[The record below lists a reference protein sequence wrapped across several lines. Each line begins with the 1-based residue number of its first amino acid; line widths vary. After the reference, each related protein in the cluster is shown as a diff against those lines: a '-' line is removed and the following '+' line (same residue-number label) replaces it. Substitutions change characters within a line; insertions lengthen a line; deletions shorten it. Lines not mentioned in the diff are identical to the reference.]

1 MMHISMKVLISILI
15 YFEFVSLRANGE
27 VSNLVISLQS
37 EEKKSLTIKIINHI
51 HKKKLVENI

>member
-37 EEKKSLTIKIINHI
+37 EEIKSLTIKIINHI

>member
-15 YFEFVSLRANGE
+15 YFEFVFLRANGE

-37 EEKKSLTIKIINHI
+37 EEIKSLTIKIINHI
-51 HKKKLVENI
+51 HKKKTR